1 VSYKKQ
7 ELLILREHL
16 NSPLIFFLFFFF
28 FFFGGI
34 RVAHLFSFLCCPI
47 MCFYVHSSMLICPLR
62 FPHKI
67 DIDISHGC
75 TSTAHND
82 IDISHGYT
90 STSCTNI
97 EINHGCTSTTRDD
110 IDIIHGCTLTT
121 RDDINIIHGCTLT
134 ISGDIDINHG
144 CILTTS
150 GDIDI
155 SHGNTCFR
163 FLNVYVLILII
174 IFHVNFLSSHWLRS
188 VCQFSLSHR
197 RG

>member
-1 VSYKKQ
+1 
-7 ELLILREHL
+7 
-16 NSPLIFFLFFFF
+16 
-28 FFFGGI
+28 
-34 RVAHLFSFLCCPI
+34 

-75 TSTAHND
+75 ISTAHND

-90 STSCTNI
+90 STTCTNI
-97 EINHGCTSTTRDD
+97 EINRGCTSTTRDD
-110 IDIIHGCTLTT
+110 ID
-121 RDDINIIHGCTLT
+121 IIHGCTLT

-155 SHGNTCFR
+155 SHGDTCFR
-163 FLNVYVLILII
+163 FLNIYVIILII
-174 IFHVNFLSSHWLRS
+174 IFHVNVLSSHWLRS
-188 VCQFSLSHR
+188 VCQFSLSHG

>member
-1 VSYKKQ
+1 
-7 ELLILREHL
+7 
-16 NSPLIFFLFFFF
+16 
-28 FFFGGI
+28 
-34 RVAHLFSFLCCPI
+34 
-47 MCFYVHSSMLICPLR
+47 MLICPLR
-62 FPHKI
+62 FLHKI

-82 IDISHGYT
+82 IDISHCYT
-90 STSCTNI
+90 STTCTNI

-121 RDDINIIHGCTLT
+121 RDNIYLIHGCTLT
-134 ISGDIDINHG
+134 I
-144 CILTTS
+144 S

-163 FLNVYVLILII
+163 FLNIYVIILII

-197 RG
+197 RGG